1 MKCYPAKVSYQ
12 MPPSGRPRGL
22 RNDLL
27 ADDAAKWRNFPLW
40 AYQDIVLLP
49 HNPMVID
56 WRVLLEVNELI
67 AAKDR
72 RFMPLVPIPEPL
84 PRGNPRKVGIDECC
98 DLLFLEKSFRLTY
111 TKSEMYI
118 WSIEI

>member
-1 MKCYPAKVSYQ
+1 MKCCPAKVSYQ
-12 MPPSGRPRGL
+12 MPPSDRPRGL

-56 WRVLLEVNELI
+56 WRVLLAVNELI
-67 AAKDR
+67 AAKDG
-72 RFMPLVPIPEPL
+72 RFMPFGSD
-84 PRGNPRKVGIDECC
+84 PRAFAKRQPAEGWN
-98 DLLFLEKSFRLTY
+98 
-111 TKSEMYI
+111 
-118 WSIEI
+118 